1 VESLASPDAVDVGIR
16 KQGVLD
22 MVQIILRQAMDN
34 LGEIG
39 EVVDV
44 KPGYARNFLI
54 PQGIAY
60 EATEANQKRFEEERR
75 HILERSARDLDRAR
89 AAAERIEGQSVSFT
103 VRAGEE
109 GKLFGSVTA
118 NDIATALAEQGVEV
132 DRHLIRLDEPIKQ
145 LGVYKVSVRLH
156 AEVRPEVTVWV
167 IAEGD
172 SGS

>member
-1 VESLASPDAVDVGIR
+1 
-16 KQGVLD
+16 
-22 MVQIILRQAMDN
+22 MVQVILRQVVDD
-34 LGEIG
+34 LGDIG
-39 EVVDV
+39 DVVDV

-60 EATEANQKRFEEERR
+60 EATDANRRRFEEERR

-89 AAAERIEGQSVSFT
+89 AAAERIDGQSVSFT

-118 NDIATALAEQGVEV
+118 SDIAGALGEKGIEV
-132 DRHLIRLDEPIKQ
+132 DRHLIRLEEPIKQ

-156 AEVRPEVTVWV
+156 SEVRPEVTVWV
-167 IAEGD
+167 VAEGD
-172 SGS
+172 TES

>member
-1 VESLASPDAVDVGIR
+1 
-16 KQGVLD
+16 
-22 MVQIILRQAMDN
+22 MVQIILRQAVDD
-34 LGEIG
+34 LGDIG

-54 PQGIAY
+54 PQGMAY

-75 HILERSARDLDRAR
+75 HILERSARDLDRAK
-89 AAAERIEGQSVSFT
+89 AAAERIDGQSVSFS

-118 NDIATALAEQGVEV
+118 SDISAALAEKGLDV
-132 DRHLIRLDEPIKQ
+132 DRHLIRLEEPIKQ

-167 IAEGD
+167 VAEGETE
-172 SGS
+172 S

>member
-1 VESLASPDAVDVGIR
+1 
-16 KQGVLD
+16 
-22 MVQIILRQAMDN
+22 MVQIILRQAVDD
-34 LGEIG
+34 LGDIG

-60 EATEANQKRFEEERR
+60 EATDANQKRFEEERR
-75 HILERSARDLDRAR
+75 HILERSARDLDRAK
-89 AAAERIEGQSVSFT
+89 AAAERIDGQSVSFT

-118 NDIATALAEQGVEV
+118 SDIAEALAEKGLDV
-132 DRHLIRLDEPIKQ
+132 DRHLIRLEEPIKQ
-145 LGVYKVSVRLH
+145 LGVYRVTVRLH

-167 IAEGD
+167 VAEGET
-172 SGS
+172 GS

>member
-1 VESLASPDAVDVGIR
+1 VSRPAATGI
-16 KQGVLD
+16 QTEEGLD
-22 MVQIILRQAMDN
+22 MVEVILRQAVDE

-39 EVVDV
+39 ELVRV

-60 EATEANQKRFEEERR
+60 EATEANRKRFEEERR

-89 AAAERIEGQSVSFT
+89 AAAERIEGQSVSFS

-118 NDIATALAEQGVEV
+118 TDIAQALAEKGVEV
-132 DRHLIRLDEPIKQ
+132 DRHLIRLEEPIKQ
-145 LGVYKVSVRLH
+145 LGVYKVAIRLH

-167 IAEGD
+167 VAEGE
-172 SGS
+172 SES

>member
-1 VESLASPDAVDVGIR
+1 
-16 KQGVLD
+16 
-22 MVQIILRQAMDN
+22 MVQVILRQAVDD
-34 LGEIG
+34 LGDIG

-60 EATEANQKRFEEERR
+60 EATDANQKRFEEERR
-75 HILERSARDLDRAR
+75 HILERSARELDRAR
-89 AAAERIEGQSVSFT
+89 AAAERIDGQSVSFS

-118 NDIATALAEQGVEV
+118 SDISEALAEKGLEV
-132 DRHLIRLDEPIKQ
+132 DRHLIRLEEPIKQ
-145 LGVYKVSVRLH
+145 LGVYRVTVRLH

-167 IAEGD
+167 VAEGET
-172 SGS
+172 GS

>member
-1 VESLASPDAVDVGIR
+1 MASPDAVDVGLR

-118 NDIATALAEQGVEV
+118 NDIATALSEQGVEV

>member
-1 VESLASPDAVDVGIR
+1 
-16 KQGVLD
+16 
-22 MVQIILRQAMDN
+22 MVQVILRQAVDD
-34 LGEIG
+34 LGDIG

-60 EATEANQKRFEEERR
+60 EVNAANKKRFEEERR
-75 HILERSARDLDRAR
+75 HILDRSARELDRAK

-118 NDIATALAEQGVEV
+118 SDISEALAEKGLDV
-132 DRHLIRLDEPIKQ
+132 DRHLIRLEEPIKQ
-145 LGVYKVSVRLH
+145 LGVYRVAVRLH

-167 IAEGD
+167 VAEGD
-172 SGS
+172 TES

>member
-1 VESLASPDAVDVGIR
+1 M
-16 KQGVLD
+16 QGVLD
-22 MVQIILRQAMDN
+22 MVHVILRQAVDD
-34 LGEIG
+34 LGDIG

-60 EATEANQKRFEEERR
+60 EATDANQKRFDEERR
-75 HILERSARDLDRAR
+75 HILDRSVRELDQAK

-118 NDIATALAEQGVEV
+118 SDIADALGEKGLDV
-132 DRHLIRLDEPIKQ
+132 DRHLIRLEEPIKQ
-145 LGVYKVSVRLH
+145 IGVYKVSVRLH

-167 IAEGD
+167 VSEGEPE
-172 SGS
+172 S

>member
-1 VESLASPDAVDVGIR
+1 
-16 KQGVLD
+16 
-22 MVQIILRQAMDN
+22 MVQVILRQAVDD
-34 LGEIG
+34 LGDIG

-44 KPGYARNFLI
+44 RPGYARNFLI

-60 EATEANQKRFEEERR
+60 EATDANQKRFEEERK
-75 HILERSARDLDRAR
+75 HILDRSARELDRAK

-118 NDIATALAEQGVEV
+118 SDISEALAAKGLEV
-132 DRHLIRLDEPIKQ
+132 DRHLIRLEEPIKQ
-145 LGVYKVSVRLH
+145 LGVYRVAVRLH

-167 IAEGD
+167 VAEGD
-172 SGS
+172 TES

>member
-1 VESLASPDAVDVGIR
+1 
-16 KQGVLD
+16 
-22 MVQIILRQAMDN
+22 MDD
-34 LGEIG
+34 LGDIG

-60 EATEANQKRFEEERR
+60 EATDANQKRFEEERR
-75 HILERSARDLDRAR
+75 HILERSARELDRAK

-118 NDIATALAEQGVEV
+118 SDIAEALGEKGVDV
-132 DRHLIRLDEPIKQ
+132 DRHLIRLEEPIKQ
-145 LGVYKVSVRLH
+145 LGVYKVTVRLH

-167 IAEGD
+167 VAEGEGE
-172 SGS
+172 S

>member
-1 VESLASPDAVDVGIR
+1 
-16 KQGVLD
+16 
-22 MVQIILRQAMDN
+22 MVQVILRQAVDD
-34 LGEIG
+34 LGDIG

-60 EATEANQKRFEEERR
+60 EVNAANKKRFEEERR
-75 HILERSARDLDRAR
+75 HILDRSARELDRAK

-118 NDIATALAEQGVEV
+118 SDISEALAEKGLEV
-132 DRHLIRLDEPIKQ
+132 DRHLIRLEEPIKQ
-145 LGVYKVSVRLH
+145 LGVYRVAVRLH

-167 IAEGD
+167 VAEGD
-172 SGS
+172 TES

>member
-1 VESLASPDAVDVGIR
+1 
-16 KQGVLD
+16 
-22 MVQIILRQAMDN
+22 MVQVILRQAVDD
-34 LGEIG
+34 LGDIG

-44 KPGYARNFLI
+44 RPGYARNFLI

-60 EATEANQKRFEEERR
+60 EATDANQKRFEEERR
-75 HILERSARDLDRAR
+75 HILDRSARELDRAK

-118 NDIATALAEQGVEV
+118 SDISEALAEKGLDV
-132 DRHLIRLDEPIKQ
+132 DRHLIRLEEPIKQ
-145 LGVYKVSVRLH
+145 LGVYRVAVRLH

-167 IAEGD
+167 VAEGD
-172 SGS
+172 TES

>member
-1 VESLASPDAVDVGIR
+1 M
-16 KQGVLD
+16 QGVLD
-22 MVQIILRQAMDN
+22 MVQIILRQAVDD
-34 LGEIG
+34 LGDIG

-60 EATEANQKRFEEERR
+60 EATVANQKKFEEERR
-75 HILERSARDLDRAR
+75 HILDRSERELDRAR

-118 NDIATALAEQGVEV
+118 SDISEALAEKGLEV
-132 DRHLIRLDEPIKQ
+132 DRHLIRLEEPIKQ
-145 LGVYKVSVRLH
+145 LGVYRVSVRLH
-156 AEVRPEVTVWV
+156 SEVRPEVTVWV
-167 IAEGD
+167 VAEGD
-172 SGS
+172 TES

>member
-1 VESLASPDAVDVGIR
+1 
-16 KQGVLD
+16 
-22 MVQIILRQAMDN
+22 MILRQAVDE

-44 KPGYARNFLI
+44 KQGYARNFLI

-60 EATEANQKRFEEERR
+60 EANDANQKRFEEERR
-75 HILERSARDLDRAR
+75 HILERSARDLDRAK
-89 AAAERIEGQSVSFT
+89 AVAERIDGQSVSFS

-118 NDIATALAEQGVEV
+118 ADISEALAEKGLEV
-132 DRHLIRLDEPIKQ
+132 DRHLIRLEEPIKQ
-145 LGVYKVSVRLH
+145 LGVYRVTVRLH

-167 IAEGD
+167 VAEGETD
-172 SGS
+172 S